1 MKKIFIFV
9 EIFVM
14 IFLLTGCLSD
24 YDIELPNG
32 YEINATSTNQVS
44 INFHGTVLSDN
55 IIDDSIPTKVVQVG
69 YDERYVIAKQ
79 YEMKKKYP
87 NNPSNTY
94 EIPDETKVCYW
105 ILDTIERKKYGP
117 YNSKEQF
124 DKKLNEFSIG
134 NLQLKELDSYEKKQ
148 INKSNYKDI
157 WFGKNV
163 KLVENYD
170 RNVTDAYLIT
180 EDGVINFA
188 WNISKYKNIKSES
201 LLYIVMKK
209 ELDIKY
215 QYIIVDYKN
224 NDYKVFTT
232 LDELSET
239 DRKIFKESD
248 GFINT
253 IN

>member
-1 MKKIFIFV
+1 M
-9 EIFVM
+9 
-14 IFLLTGCLSD
+14 
-24 YDIELPNG
+24 
-32 YEINATSTNQVS
+32 
-44 INFHGTVLSDN
+44 
-55 IIDDSIPTKVVQVG
+55 
-69 YDERYVIAKQ
+69 
-79 YEMKKKYP
+79 
-87 NNPSNTY
+87 
-94 EIPDETKVCYW
+94 
-105 ILDTIERKKYGP
+105 DTIERKKYGP